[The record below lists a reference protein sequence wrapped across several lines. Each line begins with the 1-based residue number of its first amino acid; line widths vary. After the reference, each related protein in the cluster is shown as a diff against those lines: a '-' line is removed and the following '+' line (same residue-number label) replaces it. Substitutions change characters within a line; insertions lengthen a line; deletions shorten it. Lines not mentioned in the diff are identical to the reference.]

1 MRLRT
6 TRRTTT
12 VIRAMVVTVA
22 LAPKICGPL
31 FSSGRPAPGA
41 GMVDMV
47 GIGVL
52 ALRLSIPSIP
62 HDLDSHA
69 VDSTDSMDSMQGS
82 GQGYMAAESC
92 TK

>member
-1 MRLRT
+1 
-6 TRRTTT
+6 
-12 VIRAMVVTVA
+12 
-22 LAPKICGPL
+22 
-31 FSSGRPAPGA
+31 
-41 GMVDMV
+41 MVDMV